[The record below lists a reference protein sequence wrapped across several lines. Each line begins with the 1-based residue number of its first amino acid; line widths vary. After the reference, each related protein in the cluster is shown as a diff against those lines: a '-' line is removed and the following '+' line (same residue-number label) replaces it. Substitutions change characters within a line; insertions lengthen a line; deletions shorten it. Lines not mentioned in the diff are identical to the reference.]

1 MRFSISIAVAS
12 RFGFNYNDVTQSRL
26 MHHLIETKKQVF
38 VAFSALPTV

>member
-12 RFGFNYNDVTQSRL
+12 RFGFIYIDVTQSRL
-26 MHHLIETKKQVF
+26 VRPLRETKKQFF